1 MTPPIFLKEL
11 YTLREENLS
20 TQILRS
26 TNALVFMLEK
36 KKAEFPKQ
44 ELALFHETEHGLF
57 YISVANHPVGNFVM
71 KLHTFKLT
79 DLQGKHLM
87 IDAILKLIEKLKAQ
101 KIKTK
106 LKNKVLIQLSKED
119 WEKNSEALINRID
132 DWDLFLNRLIDFK
145 IKEKYYE
152 ENAQM
157 ESEDLSYFEKLIQQQ
172 KLKVPK
178 KKRLFLKGYFQR
190 HFEKMN
196 LETLNNLLYEIDYDS
211 CVDSFSTLLDYCLIT
226 DNQYQ
231 TIYNWEKTKN
241 HNILPLI

>member
-1 MTPPIFLKEL
+1 M
-11 YTLREENLS
+11 REEHLS

-26 TNALVFMLEK
+26 TNALVFMLCK
-36 KKAEFPKQ
+36 KKTEFPKR

-57 YISVANHPVGNFVM
+57 YISVATHPVGDFVM

-87 IDAILKLIEKLKAQ
+87 VGAILKLIEKLETQ

-106 LKNKVLIQLSKED
+106 LKNKVLIQLSKEE
-119 WEKNSEALINRID
+119 WEQNAGILINRID

-152 ENAQM
+152 ENTQM

-196 LETLNNLLYEIDYDS
+196 LETLSNLLYEIDYDS
-211 CVDSFSTLLDYCLIT
+211 CVDSFSTLLDYCLIA
-226 DNQYQ
+226 DDQYQ

>member
-1 MTPPIFLKEL
+1 MKKE
-11 YTLREENLS
+11 YLS

-26 TNALVFMLEK
+26 TNALVFMLGK
-36 KKAEFPKQ
+36 KKVEFSKQ

-57 YISVANHPVGNFVM
+57 YISVASHPVGDFVM
-71 KLHTFKLT
+71 KLHTFKLS

-87 IDAILKLIEKLKAQ
+87 VDAILKLTEKLEAQ

-106 LKNKVLIQLSKED
+106 LENKVLIQLSKED
-119 WEKNSEALINRID
+119 WEKNAGTLINRFD
-132 DWDLFLNRLIDFK
+132 NWDLFLNRLIDFK

-152 ENAQM
+152 ENNQM

-178 KKRLFLKGYFQR
+178 KKKLFLKGYFQR
-190 HFEKMN
+190 HFEKLN

-211 CVDSFSTLLDYCLIT
+211 CIDSFSTLLDYCLIA
-226 DNQYQ
+226 DDQYK

-241 HNILPLI
+241 YNILPLN

>member
-1 MTPPIFLKEL
+1 M
-11 YTLREENLS
+11 REEYLS

-36 KKAEFPKQ
+36 KKTEFPKQ

-57 YISVANHPVGNFVM
+57 YISVATHPVGDFVM
-71 KLHTFKLT
+71 KLHTFKLA

-87 IDAILKLIEKLKAQ
+87 VGAILKLIEKLEAQ

-119 WEKNSEALINRID
+119 WEKNAGTLINRID
-132 DWDLFLNRLIDFK
+132 YWDLFLNRLIDFK

-152 ENAQM
+152 ENTQM
-157 ESEDLSYFEKLIQQQ
+157 ESEDLSHFEKLIQQQ

-196 LETLNNLLYEIDYDS
+196 LETLSNLLYEIDYDS
-211 CVDSFSTLLDYCLIT
+211 CVDSFSTLLDYCLIA
-226 DNQYQ
+226 DDQYQ

>member
-1 MTPPIFLKEL
+1 M
-11 YTLREENLS
+11 REEHLS

-36 KKAEFPKQ
+36 KKAKFPKQ
-44 ELALFHETEHGLF
+44 ELALFYETEHGFL
-57 YISVANHPVGNFVM
+57 YISVANHPVGNFIM
-71 KLHTFKLT
+71 KLHTFKLA

-87 IDAILKLIEKLKAQ
+87 VDAILKLIEKLKAQ
-101 KIKTK
+101 KIKTR

-119 WEKNSEALINRID
+119 WEKNAGTLINRID
-132 DWDLFLNRLIDFK
+132 YWDLFLKRLIDFK

-152 ENAQM
+152 ENNQM
-157 ESEDLSYFEKLIQQQ
+157 ESEELSYFEKLIQQQ

-178 KKRLFLKGYFQR
+178 KKTLFLKGYFQR

-211 CVDSFSTLLDYCLIT
+211 CVDSFSTLLDYCLIA
-226 DNQYQ
+226 DDQYQ

-241 HNILPLI
+241 HNILPLN

>member
-1 MTPPIFLKEL
+1 M
-11 YTLREENLS
+11 REEYLS

-44 ELALFHETEHGLF
+44 ELALFHETEHGFF
-57 YISVANHPVGNFVM
+57 YISVTTHPVGDFVM

-87 IDAILKLIEKLKAQ
+87 VGAILKLIEKLETQ

-106 LKNKVLIQLSKED
+106 FENKVLIQLSKEE
-119 WEKNSEALINRID
+119 WKKNAGTLINRID
-132 DWDLFLNRLIDFK
+132 NWDLFLNRLIDFK
-145 IKEKYYE
+145 IKEKCYE
-152 ENAQM
+152 ENTQM

-178 KKRLFLKGYFQR
+178 KKKLFLKGYFQR

-196 LETLNNLLYEIDYDS
+196 LETLSNLLYEIDYDS
-211 CVDSFSTLLDYCLIT
+211 CVDSFSTLLDYCLIA
-226 DNQYQ
+226 DDQYQ

-241 HNILPLI
+241 HNILPLN

>member
-1 MTPPIFLKEL
+1 M
-11 YTLREENLS
+11 REEHLS

-26 TNALVFMLEK
+26 TNALVFMLGK
-36 KKAEFPKQ
+36 KKTEFPKQ
-44 ELALFHETEHGLF
+44 ELALFHETEHGFF
-57 YISVANHPVGNFVM
+57 YISVATHPVGDFVM
-71 KLHTFKLT
+71 KLHTFKLS

-87 IDAILKLIEKLKAQ
+87 VGSILKLIEKLKAQ

-106 LKNKVLIQLSKED
+106 LENKVLIQLSKKD
-119 WEKNSEALINRID
+119 WEKNAGTLINRID

-152 ENAQM
+152 ENTQM
-157 ESEDLSYFEKLIQQQ
+157 ESEDLSHFEKLIQQQ

-196 LETLNNLLYEIDYDS
+196 LETLSNLLYEIDYDS
-211 CVDSFSTLLDYCLIT
+211 CVDSFSTLLDYCLIA
-226 DNQYQ
+226 DDQYQ

>member
-1 MTPPIFLKEL
+1 M
-11 YTLREENLS
+11 REEHLS

-26 TNALVFMLEK
+26 TNALVFMLGK

-57 YISVANHPVGNFVM
+57 YISVATHPIGNFIM
-71 KLHTFKLT
+71 KLHTFKLA

-87 IDAILKLIEKLKAQ
+87 VGAILKLIEKLEAQ

-119 WEKNSEALINRID
+119 WEKNSGALINRID
-132 DWDLFLNRLIDFK
+132 DWDLFLNRLINFK

-152 ENAQM
+152 ENAQI
-157 ESEDLSYFEKLIQQQ
+157 ESKDLSYFEKLIQQQ

-178 KKRLFLKGYFQR
+178 KKTLFLKGYFQR

-196 LETLNNLLYEIDYDS
+196 LETLNNLLNEIDYDS
-211 CVDSFSTLLDYCLIT
+211 CVDSFSTLLNYCLIA
-226 DNQYQ
+226 DDQYK

-241 HNILPLI
+241 HNILPLN